1 MTLYT
6 PQLYSLYGLKQLLK
20 HTRQKHK
27 FSRTNASQASR
38 RKINGNELSVV
49 TFYAYL
55 LCFVDDGCYGLSV
68 RTVWP
73 RKMVYNEIFAKIS
86 KELDKKVSSQFN
98 FKRIPFKKSG
108 KNILRIL
115 IFFVF
120 S

>member
-1 MTLYT
+1 MAK
-6 PQLYSLYGLKQLLK
+6 KQLLK

-73 RKMVYNEIFAKIS
+73 IKIVCDEIFGTF
-86 KELDKKVSSQFN
+86 LTDKMFHPKLF
-98 FKRIPFKKSG
+98 FKRIPLKK
-108 KNILRIL
+108 LARINL
-115 IFFVF
+115 
-120 S
+120 

>member
-1 MTLYT
+1 MAY
-6 PQLYSLYGLKQLLK
+6 LKQLLK

-73 RKMVYNEIFAKIS
+73 RKMVYNEIFTNFS
-86 KELDKKVSSQFN
+86 KELDKKFHPNLISKEFLSKN
-98 FKRIPFKKSG
+98 LARIYLEF
-108 KNILRIL
+108 
-115 IFFVF
+115 
-120 S
+120 